1 VEEPAGTGRALEAA
15 RERIVMEAVVA
26 VVALIFVLFVALGAY
41 ATVKVVGAAK
51 RGVDRTVA
59 QARRTV
65 EDSTLRAKTFAQPG
79 PQGEI
84 AQLRL
89 SLRTSMRA
97 TQDALHAGV
106 TEDESLKESLALF
119 ERLSAHGHELDGE
132 LKRLEREPDRNRL
145 TERLPSLRERT
156 EQITKSADALRWAAR
171 DRAQRFGNDDLDSL
185 STQIDME
192 AGALRHWT
200 TEPSP
205 TGTPIVFRPPRGRPV
220 RPRGCPAPQQGCPAR
235 PQACLVRRP
244 RDAGAD
250 LGTDAAPGLVAGGA
264 ARPRRSADLAGE
276 PRVAQGRGA
285 HPGRDRPAR
294 AATAAYPWEKKP
306 RPESTT

>member
-1 VEEPAGTGRALEAA
+1 
-15 RERIVMEAVVA
+15 MEAVVA
-26 VVALIFVLFVALGAY
+26 IVALIFVLFLALGAY

-65 EDSTLRAKTFAQPG
+65 EDSTLWAKTFAQPG

-119 ERLSAHGHELDGE
+119 ERLSAHGHELDGD
-132 LKRLEREPDRNRL
+132 LKRLEREPDRARL
-145 TERLPSLRERT
+145 VERLPSLRERT

-200 TEPSP
+200 TEPAP
-205 TGTPIVFRPPRGRPV
+205 TGTSTDPSSAGQPGPSVGTPGSSAGMPGPS
-220 RPRGCPAPQQGCPAR
+220 
-235 PQACLVRRP
+235 
-244 RDAGAD
+244 AGA
-250 LGTDAAPGLVAGGA
+250 PG
-264 ARPRRSADLAGE
+264 PSS
-276 PRVAQGRGA
+276 
-285 HPGRDRPAR
+285 AR
-294 AATAAYPWEKKP
+294 APEQAAGQTPPPSSWPEAPPVPADQQTWPENPESRRAEEPTRAAIDPPVQRQAYPWEKKP